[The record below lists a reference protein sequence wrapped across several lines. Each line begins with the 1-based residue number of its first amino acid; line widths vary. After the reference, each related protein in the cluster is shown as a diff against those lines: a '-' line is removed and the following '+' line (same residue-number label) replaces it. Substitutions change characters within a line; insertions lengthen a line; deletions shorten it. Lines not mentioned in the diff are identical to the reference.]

1 MAFVCAVVVLGAAGT
16 SLALTMGSHY
26 PKTPERA
33 QRRGA
38 TSLSGSHPPCPL
50 SGLPS
55 PGTTVPQRPALAV
68 KVDNY
73 PSARPQSGL
82 LDADIVFEEPVEG
95 GITRLVAVFQ
105 CHSAPLVGPIRSARE
120 VDVQILD
127 ELSNPI
133 FVHVGGIPP
142 VLSNIENANDIDE
155 DVSNTGPPVQNPP
168 DRYPPYD
175 TYISTAA
182 GWALQPSD
190 TTPPAPV
197 FTYSSTAPT
206 GSAVGSLNINYSQ
219 TNDNTWAWDAHTGLW
234 MLSIG
239 GVPATVESGSQIGVP
254 NLVVESVQ
262 VTYGPWVENS
272 EGNLEVDSQ
281 LTGSGPLM
289 VFRNGVEVKGT
300 WNRASLDSPTNV
312 IDNAG
317 ETIPL
322 EPGETWVEIV
332 PNTIGVTMAPPA
344 VTKSSKGHSK
354 SGSKQ
359 K

>member
-1 MAFVCAVVVLGAAGT
+1 MSTLTASAGRWGTVVPGD
-16 SLALTMGSHY
+16 GSPDNGH
-26 PKTPERA
+26 
-33 QRRGA
+33 G
-38 TSLSGSHPPCPL
+38 GCDPL
-50 SGLPS
+50 
-55 PGTTVPQRPALAV
+55 
-68 KVDNY
+68 
-73 PSARPQSGL
+73 
-82 LDADIVFEEPVEG
+82 
-95 GITRLVAVFQ
+95 
-105 CHSAPLVGPIRSARE
+105 RE

-142 VLSNIENANDIDE
+142 VLSLIENANDIDE

-300 WNRASLDSPTNV
+300 WNRASLDSPTNL